1 MGRPSGGRYGDRY
14 TVVEVVGRYSNIPQP
29 LLSGQT
35 HHLIQGVAAPELPKS
50 SEPRVHAVH
59 RRLSPDTIQQLITD
73 YQSGTPSTQLMLTY
87 NLGKGTVLRLLRTHG
102 VQLRNQRMTPEH
114 IEQAIQLHGQGLSL
128 VAVGEQLGYDHGT
141 IWRALKQA
149 GVPRRDSHGRLRLT
163 I

>member
-114 IEQAIQLHGQGLSL
+114 IEQAIQLYGQGLSL